1 MASCFG
7 SEGKGSWK
15 MRNGFL
21 IGMFLAMVIS
31 SGAIAQEWMEY
42 ENVGDNFAVNFP
54 GEPEV
59 ESIIYRLGSGREVS
73 ARVYGVENEA
83 GHFTVTVVDYDG
95 VDADET
101 ANAIDYAADNFRQR
115 SDVTSDEVGGYEG
128 MDTQMLQMTNPDDS
142 RSYVAIVHPP
152 TNSGILRLFI
162 AEGRAPPDG
171 IVPGLFQQSL
181 SLRDQDG
188 IRVRYNRDLDGNSFR
203 VIPSSGGE
211 PLRSRIR

>member
-1 MASCFG
+1 
-7 SEGKGSWK
+7 
-15 MRNGFL
+15 MRNVIL
-21 IGMFLAMVIS
+21 IGMFLAMTIS
-31 SGAIAQEWMEY
+31 SAATAQEWMEY
-42 ENVGDNFAVNFP
+42 KNVGDNFAVNFP
-54 GEPEV
+54 GEPKV
-59 ESIIYRLGSGREVS
+59 ENIMYRLESGREVS
-73 ARVYGVENEA
+73 ARVYGVENDA
-83 GHFTVTVVDYDG
+83 GHFTVTVVDYEN
-95 VDADET
+95 VDADES

-128 MDTQMLQMTNPDDS
+128 MNTQMLQMTNPDSS

-152 TNSGILRLFI
+152 ANSSILRLFI

-188 IRVRYNRDLDGNSFR
+188 VRVRYNRDLDGNSFR

-211 PLRSRIR
+211 PLRSRSQ

>member
-1 MASCFG
+1 
-7 SEGKGSWK
+7 
-15 MRNGFL
+15 MRNGIL
-21 IGMFLAMVIS
+21 IGMFLAMSIFS
-31 SGAIAQEWMEY
+31 DAIAQEWMEY

-59 ESIIYRLGSGREVS
+59 ENISYRLGSGREVS

-95 VDADET
+95 VDADEA
-101 ANAIDYAADNFRQR
+101 ANAIDYAAENFRQR

-128 MDTQMLQMTNPDDS
+128 MDTQMLQMTNPDGS
-142 RSYVAIVHPP
+142 RSFIAIVHPP
-152 TNSGILRLFI
+152 ASTGIVRLFI
-162 AEGRAPPDG
+162 AEGRAPPNG

-188 IRVRYNRDLDGNSFR
+188 VRVRYNRDLDGNRYR
-203 VIPSSGGE
+203 VIPGSGGE
-211 PLRSRIR
+211 PLRSRPQ